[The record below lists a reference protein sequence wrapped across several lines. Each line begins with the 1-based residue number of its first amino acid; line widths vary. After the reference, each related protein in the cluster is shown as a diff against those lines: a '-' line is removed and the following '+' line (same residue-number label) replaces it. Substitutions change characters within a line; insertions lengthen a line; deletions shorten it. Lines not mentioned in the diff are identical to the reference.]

1 MKTSHSPPPP
11 PFFFQAGGASIYI
24 YTVLYAFKEML
35 IRRMLYLGKLSK
47 SSAYWKTLTL
57 GLRSADLESRDDRGN
72 LESSVEPLYPMFLL
86 TFITLPVGLE

>member
-1 MKTSHSPPPP
+1 MKTSPPHLS
-11 PFFFQAGGASIYI
+11 FSRQEETASIHI

-35 IRRMLYLGKLSK
+35 IRRMLYLGKLSE

-57 GLRSADLESRDDRGN
+57 GLQSADLESREDRGN
-72 LESSVEPLYPMFLL
+72 LESSVEPLYPMFPL